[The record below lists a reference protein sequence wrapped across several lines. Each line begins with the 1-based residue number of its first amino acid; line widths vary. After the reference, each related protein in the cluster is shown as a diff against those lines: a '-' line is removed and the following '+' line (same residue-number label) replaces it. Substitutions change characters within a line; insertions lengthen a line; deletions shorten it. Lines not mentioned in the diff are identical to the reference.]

1 MSSKDNNVTVLVTG
15 GSGFVA
21 LHAISQLLN
30 QGYRVRATMRS
41 LSKQTEV
48 TNALRRSGITALE
61 HLQFVETDLSN
72 DKNWDQAMQG
82 CSYVLH
88 IASPIHL
95 QIPKDENEMIRP
107 AVDGTLRVLRAA
119 KKAGVKR
126 VVMTSNF
133 GAVGYS
139 HHDRTKIIT
148 EESWTNPDEKGLSA
162 YNKSKVLAEQAAW
175 TFIEKEGNPM
185 ELAVINPVGIFGKAL
200 NKNLSSGHELL
211 KRILD
216 GSMKAIPNMT
226 ISIVDVEDLADL
238 HLRAMVHPDAAGQ
251 RFLALSGGVMTLPD
265 IAAFLKSELGERG
278 KSISTRR
285 LPDWVVRMAALISP
299 TARNLVPQLGRYRDA
314 SNEKARQVLGWE
326 PRSNEKALLGTADS
340 LFAFHHLSIN

>member
-30 QGYRVRATMRS
+30 QGYRVRATLRS

-139 HHDRTKIIT
+139 HHDRTKSSPKRAGPT
-148 EESWTNPDEKGLSA
+148 RMKKDFPLTTNPKC
-162 YNKSKVLAEQAAW
+162 
-175 TFIEKEGNPM
+175 
-185 ELAVINPVGIFGKAL
+185 
-200 NKNLSSGHELL
+200 
-211 KRILD
+211 
-216 GSMKAIPNMT
+216 
-226 ISIVDVEDLADL
+226 
-238 HLRAMVHPDAAGQ
+238 
-251 RFLALSGGVMTLPD
+251 LP
-265 IAAFLKSELGERG
+265 S
-278 KSISTRR
+278 R
-285 LPDWVVRMAALISP
+285 LP
-299 TARNLVPQLGRYRDA
+299 G
-314 SNEKARQVLGWE
+314 
-326 PRSNEKALLGTADS
+326 
-340 LFAFHHLSIN
+340 HLSKKKVTLWNWP